1 MSFFFTGVY
10 VYLTECTWF
19 AFWIGLT
26 GFSEFHLQS
35 KSQFSSSIQA
45 AIDQVIESL
54 LSGSSRDAERSW
66 YHGDIAILK
75 KLNDF
80 FWEYQKQR
88 LNVVSWDYIRGIDEW
103 NMAMI
108 SGRQNGEP
116 SDVFGYSFCLN
127 SFSLLRLQVRGISK
141 FLDKAKVVS
150 YSQLYSTLI
159 KCHNPIHQP
168 KYMIFVGTCPLYCI
182 IFSQI
187 VFLKKI
193 PQLILRLAHQG
204 WSQ

>member
-1 MSFFFTGVY
+1 MSESVLVFWSCNCRFLQIIVDLGLSFFLTGVY

-66 YHGDIAILK
+66 YNGDIAILK

-108 SGRQNGEP
+108 SGGQNDEP

-127 SFSLLRLQVRGISK
+127 SFSLLRLQVWGI
-141 FLDKAKVVS
+141 
-150 YSQLYSTLI
+150 Y
-159 KCHNPIHQP
+159 PIRLWTKP
-168 KYMIFVGTCPLYCI
+168 KSLVIPNY
-182 IFSQI
+182 I
-187 VFLKKI
+187 V
-193 PQLILRLAHQG
+193 R
-204 WSQ
+204 W

>member
-1 MSFFFTGVY
+1 MFLFFDLATVVFLQIIVDLGLSFFFTGVY

-108 SGRQNGEP
+108 SGGQNRAKWWTIG
-116 SDVFGYSFCLN
+116 CHWA
-127 SFSLLRLQVRGISK
+127 LLRLQVWGISK

-159 KCHNPIHQP
+159 KCHNPIHQRT
-168 KYMIFVGTCPLYCI
+168 YMIFVGTCLLYCI

-187 VFLKKI
+187 VF
-193 PQLILRLAHQG
+193 
-204 WSQ
+204 